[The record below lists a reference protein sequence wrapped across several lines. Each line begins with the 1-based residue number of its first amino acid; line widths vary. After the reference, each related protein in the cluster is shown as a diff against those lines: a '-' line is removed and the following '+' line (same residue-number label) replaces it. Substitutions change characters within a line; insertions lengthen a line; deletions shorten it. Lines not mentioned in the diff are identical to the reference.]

1 MFEDIATL
9 PHRPKRVRVKRL
21 RIPGTR
27 RRKRTPPVARGTFY
41 DMNGS
46 VETQKVKG
54 ATTEAFQAMPGSLY
68 QVAGEQGDDLDN
80 GICQSVRVVDGRM
93 PNLSETR
100 TYNREGAKPQ
110 KASPTVGTAC
120 SDTTCSASAGRE
132 GTIRSVSFI
141 TNALADFFLRQITAL
156 DISNMYSLVAQYVHA
171 MQVASF
177 TFFQETGNTDTILQS
192 QITELAQTV
201 QQPVAGDA
209 ALESFV
215 DLFMQTDVY
224 LRSFINKAIM
234 AATGTTKTSLEA
246 TAATLQSSDTTVS
259 GEISTVSSSRAPLT
273 SPRGHLA
280 QLSLVE
286 DVIKL
291 DASDTL
297 DADAAAD
304 AKALSAALEKIEAPP
319 LGVPLET
326 VLAIFGALVLFGA
339 LVYIHKRQAA

>member
-1 MFEDIATL
+1 
-9 PHRPKRVRVKRL
+9 
-21 RIPGTR
+21 
-27 RRKRTPPVARGTFY
+27 
-41 DMNGS
+41 MNGA
-46 VETQKVKG
+46 VETQRIKG

-80 GICQSVRVVDGRM
+80 GDSRAVRVVDGRM
-93 PNLSETR
+93 PNLAKTR
-100 TYNREGAKPQ
+100 TYNKTGAQPQ
-110 KASPTVGTAC
+110 KASASVGTSC
-120 SDTTCSASAGRE
+120 SDTSCSQRSGLD
-132 GTIRSVSFI
+132 GTIRSVAFI
-141 TNALADFFLRQITAL
+141 TNTLGDFFLRQITTT
-156 DISNMYSLVAQYVHA
+156 DISNMYALVGQYVHA

-177 TFFQETGNTDTILQS
+177 TFFEETGNTDTVLQS
-192 QITELAQTV
+192 QITELAQTI
-201 QQPVAGDA
+201 QNPGTGDT

-234 AATGTTKTSLEA
+234 AATGSTKTSLQA
-246 TAATLQSSDTTVS
+246 TAATMQSSDTTVS
-259 GEISTVSSSRAPLT
+259 GEISTISSLRAPLT

-304 AKALSAALEKIEAPP
+304 AKALSAALEKIETPP
-319 LGVPLET
+319 LGVSLE
-326 VLAIFGALVLFGA
+326 VALAIFGTLIVFGGF
-339 LVYIHKRQAA
+339 VYVHKRQSA